1 MYPFLEQRMNPSYA
15 QFLLDNPEQ
24 EDLSIQP
31 NDMDIV
37 QDFANSQAQTWWS
50 GRTPMNTECP
60 HHIRCLSSMTRTLS
74 HNSSE
79 LSPSIFDSAVTQ
91 VQRRSGT
98 TTSNDEK
105 LLVGRDNSDQPIAAV
120 SHSAVDQN
128 LSGRRRCPRRRTPH
142 KLVECR
148 YRETLNGQFDAL
160 KLKVPRLVE
169 TEKSMSSTSDSDE
182 VDDLAQLPYKTPT
195 KGTIMMNAVEYIDEL
210 TAEKEALNARVAR
223 LSLQVDGLQKL
234 VHCEDCLVM
243 QTSARC
249 RRSEIS

>member
-1 MYPFLEQRMNPSYA
+1 MRSHRCSRGLA
-15 QFLLDNPEQ
+15 QQ
-24 EDLSIQP
+24 
-31 NDMDIV
+31 
-37 QDFANSQAQTWWS
+37 QAT
-50 GRTPMNTECP
+50 
-60 HHIRCLSSMTRTLS
+60 TR
-74 HNSSE
+74 
-79 LSPSIFDSAVTQ
+79 
-91 VQRRSGT
+91 
-98 TTSNDEK
+98 K
-105 LLVGRDNSDQPIAAV
+105 LVIGRDNSDQPIGAV
-120 SHSAVDQN
+120 SHSAVVQD
-128 LSGRRRCPRRRTPH
+128 LPGPRRCPRRRTPH
-142 KLVECR
+142 KLVERR

-243 QTSARC
+243 QYF
-249 RRSEIS
+249 SEMQAQ